1 MKEKP
6 RILVAPLDWG
16 IGHATRCVPVI
27 RELIRQGA
35 EVYIA
40 SNGRPLKVLQ
50 RAFPELPTLKLPPYD
65 VRYPFRSII
74 LNLLLQLPR
83 ILWAVFAEH
92 RQINRWVKKYEFDG
106 IISDNRLGCFSRK
119 APTVFISHQLNVE
132 APNEAL
138 GRMTNML
145 NHWFIRRY
153 DRCWVPDWSGAGN
166 LSGSLSRP
174 SPHTQTFYVGPLTR
188 LKAVASAKKYD
199 VLALLSGPEPQR
211 THLEKAILRQAAELP
226 YHMLLVQGKPEA
238 ESVTEQRSNIEIVP
252 FLDAEALSEAISASE
267 MVVCRS
273 GYSTLMDL
281 AALGKKALLIPTPGQ
296 TEQIYLAEFLSG
308 KGSFVWQDQKEIDL
322 AHGIPAVM
330 ALPDPDLSLL
340 NTRMLEMAVKEFLLA
355 ATPSRG
361 ELRWAHA

>member
-27 RELIRQGA
+27 RELMRQGA

-50 RAFPELPTLKLPPYD
+50 RAFPELPVLKLPPYD

-83 ILWAVFAEH
+83 ILWAIFAEH

-119 APTVFISHQLNVE
+119 VPTVFISHQLNLE

-153 DRCWVPDWSGAGN
+153 GRCWVPDWSGAGN

-174 SPHTQTFYVGPLTR
+174 SPHEHSVYVGPLTR
-188 LKAVASAKKYD
+188 LKAVRAEKKYD

-211 THLEKAILRQAAELP
+211 TNLEKAILRQAAELP
-226 YHMLLVQGKPEA
+226 YRMLLVQGKPEA
-238 ESVTEQRSNIEIVP
+238 DSTAQQRANIEIVP
-252 FLDAEALSEAISASE
+252 FLDAEALSEAIAASNI
-267 MVVCRS
+267 VVCRS

-296 TEQIYLAEFLSG
+296 TEQEYLAEFLAG
-308 KGSFVWQDQKEIDL
+308 KGAFVWQDQKALDL
-322 AHGIPAVM
+322 AKGIPTVV
-330 ALPDPDLSLL
+330 ALPDPDLSLQ
-340 NTRMLEMAVKEFLLA
+340 NTRMLEMAVKEFLIEV
-355 ATPSRG
+355 TPSG
-361 ELRWAHA
+361 EELKWVHV